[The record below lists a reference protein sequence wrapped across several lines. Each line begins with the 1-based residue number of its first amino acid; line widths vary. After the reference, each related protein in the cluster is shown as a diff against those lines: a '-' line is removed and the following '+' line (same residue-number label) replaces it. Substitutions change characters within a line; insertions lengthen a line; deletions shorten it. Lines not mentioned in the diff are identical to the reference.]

1 MEDALDLFGV
11 GTNEMLVI
19 AVLAVLLFGERLP
32 EVARVVARISKQ
44 LRNISRDFHDALR
57 LDD

>member
-1 MEDALDLFGV
+1 MDIFGV
-11 GTNEMLVI
+11 GTSEMLWI

-32 EVARVVARISKQ
+32 EVARMVARISRQ
-44 LRNISRDFHDALR
+44 LREATREFRDALR